1 MEVGGG
7 GGGWWERFCG
17 IRSSER
23 GKAETGCNSSLDLW
37 TKSCQILRT
46 GEKSQPN

>member
-17 IRSSER
+17 IRRNTER
-23 GKAETGCNSSLDLW
+23 GKAETGCNSSLDLS
-37 TKSCQILRT
+37 TKSL
-46 GEKSQPN
+46 